1 MTGSLAPGEVTAVSV
16 HGPRGVVD
24 LTVPTAATCAE
35 VARVYAAEAGLGRVL
50 PLVTGSGRALAPDAT
65 LEQAGLPSGT
75 VLVAVDPDVRPQAGG
90 RRTPLVAEAGL
101 RPGALSALWCG
112 LAAAVAVL
120 AGWTATR
127 LPDDDRT
134 VAVVVLAVAALVGCL
149 PFGPLAAQR
158 VMVAPAYA
166 AAAVLAVAWDADPDL
181 LPIVVGA
188 AALGAALTAAVG
200 RALTDRSEE
209 ALRVWIVVG
218 TAWFVVAGLAAVLS
232 QPPRVPWAVLLIA
245 AVLAARLVPAV
256 VIDLPDQYLIDVQ
269 RLAVTAWSA
278 RDRPTGRRGRIVV
291 PPGRVVEVAARGA
304 RLVDAAAVAILVV
317 VAVSAP
323 LLLLTADLPLDRVG
337 ARLLVLFGGGAL
349 LLAARSHRHATAR
362 RMLRLAGVYCVA
374 CVAVAL
380 PGPLGDQALGVLTG
394 VVIGLGFLV
403 LVAAVA
409 VGRGWRS
416 AWWSRRAE
424 VAEVLCGAAALASLV
439 VAVGLFRHL
448 WEITG

>member
-1 MTGSLAPGEVTAVSV
+1 
-16 HGPRGVVD
+16 
-24 LTVPTAATCAE
+24 
-35 VARVYAAEAGLGRVL
+35 
-50 PLVTGSGRALAPDAT
+50 
-65 LEQAGLPSGT
+65 
-75 VLVAVDPDVRPQAGG
+75 VLVAVDPDAPRQDDG
-90 RRTPLVAEAGL
+90 RLPPVVAESGL
-101 RPGALSALWCG
+101 RPGPLSALWCA
-112 LAAAVAVL
+112 LAAAVALL
-120 AGWTATR
+120 AGWTATG

-134 VAVVVLAVAALVGCL
+134 LGVVVLAAATVAGCL
-149 PFGPLAAQR
+149 PFGPLAAHR
-158 VMVAPAYA
+158 VVVAPAYA
-166 AAAVLAVAWDADPDL
+166 AAAVLAVAWDPASEQ

-188 AALGAALTAAVG
+188 AALAGALSAAVG
-200 RALTDRSEE
+200 RALTSRAEE
-209 ALRVWIVVG
+209 ALRVWVVVG
-218 TAWFVVAGLAAVLS
+218 STWFTVAGLAAVLS
-232 QPPRVPWAVLLIA
+232 LPPRVPWAVLLTA

-291 PPGRVVEVAARGA
+291 PPARVAEVAVRGG

-323 LLLLTADLPLDRVG
+323 LLLGAADLPLDRVG
-337 ARLLVLFGGGAL
+337 ARLLVLSGGFAL
-349 LLAARSHRHATAR
+349 LLAARSHRHANAR
-362 RMLRLAGVYCVA
+362 RTLRVAGVYCLA
-374 CVAVAL
+374 CVAVVL
-380 PGPLGDQALGVLTG
+380 PTALGDRALGVLTG
-394 VVIGLGFLV
+394 VVICLGVLV

-424 VAEVLCGAAALASLV
+424 VAEVLCGAAAIASLV